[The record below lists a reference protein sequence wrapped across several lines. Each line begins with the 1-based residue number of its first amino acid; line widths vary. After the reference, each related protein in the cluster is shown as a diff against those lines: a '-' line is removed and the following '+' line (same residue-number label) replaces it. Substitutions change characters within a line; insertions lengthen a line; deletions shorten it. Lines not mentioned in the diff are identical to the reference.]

1 MSKVLRAKIG
11 AHVAT
16 LMSTSVHCSHWNMT
30 GALPATIAIAVQ
42 TVILISHSVDYSY
55 RNTTT
60 VLPATFGAQLA
71 FQTEMWATY
80 YRSQLE
86 LR

>member
-16 LMSTSVHCSHWNMT
+16 PMSTSVHCSHWNMT

-42 TVILISHSVDYSY
+42 TVILISHSVDY
-55 RNTTT
+55 
-60 VLPATFGAQLA
+60 
-71 FQTEMWATY
+71 
-80 YRSQLE
+80 
-86 LR
+86 